1 MLGTTALGTFS
12 LFTNTIYEAMTIAL
26 GVLRASL
33 LGLPAELRL
42 EIFSYLSEPLRFHVD
57 SAGQDLDPRKW
68 NFTHKRLCY
77 TSDLVYPSLCIT
89 PCFSGLIPHDS
100 LCQNLGGKLT
110 HRLAIRGVCKLFQ
123 RETKSVLNKNLF
135 SLTLADHM
143 HEARGVLKSM
153 SSQRLEM
160 LVELTTQVLPD
171 GRHRGWGDVSP
182 VIIHLRHHHTAFPN
196 LRTIAIQAPQR
207 FRKLSHS
214 QVEPVYFFDPEG
226 EWRWQWP
233 IVELKKTFQNR
244 AQIIFEGWIVPRAGH
259 ALCSGATDEMMRVR
273 GVVAT
278 VLLNR
283 VANVHLNLLQN
294 PSSNI
299 LDRGSSIGGR
309 TPWDSI
315 AHTQSRGDGHTI
327 RAES

>member
-160 LVELTTQVLPD
+160 LVELTIQVLPD

-294 PSSNI
+294 PSSKI